1 MSNDLNQ
8 EQQTELVKT
17 FVQSQFVE
25 KGMVADVN
33 IHRDKSHNPHAHIML
48 TMRPFNDDGTWGE
61 KRPFT
66 GRLDEKGK
74 KIYQDNPWDHK
85 ENVLN
90 WRNNYQDLVN
100 KTYERF
106 NLERRFDLRSYER
119 QGRDE
124 IGTVHLGHVA
134 AGMEKRAQ
142 QKALQQGI
150 EYQSVSKEG
159 KLNLDIQ
166 NANRELRKYQH
177 ELAQIHSNIIDLEQK
192 KHEMEMDIRRS
203 LKKSG
208 LWNNLSPQEK
218 TAITFV
224 RNRMKEEVSFS
235 VALKC
240 HFQFENWEKALEK
253 KMSAI
258 KAEASIIDQSKELY
272 NQYKNSPDN
281 TIAKDRAEIH
291 LKRDG
296 FSIENYMEQLKER
309 TLSFRK
315 NLASFKVEKEKFIE
329 NKAKVDEA
337 VKVLEGVTLTQA
349 KILYKDDKKLKEI
362 PIHEVDKL
370 LQEYRKSGTLIP
382 LDKAHEYL
390 MNKENPKPLKEMSLL
405 DQYDKFRK
413 DNQFVVN
420 WIRSLDK
427 KETAAEEI
435 RLTNPA
441 EYAKRKEEME
451 KQRVAVAE
459 RLKHVKT
466 SLSILEKAMIS
477 QVKSQY
483 PNDSRLDHL
492 DGKTAVKIL
501 RANEKEQ
508 RVIPIDEFMKY
519 LDKTSQ
525 DLSDSHGQNQDH
537 PDSQGRNIEPSN
549 QTHHNRVQAEMMS
562 SIATSI
568 NNLMDDSEKGRKT
581 NIERALEENK
591 YRRKNNDGRS
601 R

>member
-1 MSNDLNQ
+1 M
-8 EQQTELVKT
+8 KWKWI
-17 FVQSQFVE
+17 FV
-25 KGMVADVN
+25 G
-33 IHRDKSHNPHAHIML
+33 HL
-48 TMRPFNDDGTWGE
+48 
-61 KRPFT
+61 KRVV
-66 GRLDEKGK
+66 
-74 KIYQDNPWDHK
+74 Y
-85 ENVLN
+85 
-90 WRNNYQDLVN
+90 
-100 KTYERF
+100 
-106 NLERRFDLRSYER
+106 
-119 QGRDE
+119 
-124 IGTVHLGHVA
+124 
-134 AGMEKRAQ
+134 
-142 QKALQQGI
+142 GI
-150 EYQSVSKEG
+150 IC
-159 KLNLDIQ
+159 L
-166 NANRELRKYQH
+166 
-177 ELAQIHSNIIDLEQK
+177 
-192 KHEMEMDIRRS
+192 
-203 LKKSG
+203 
-208 LWNNLSPQEK
+208 QEK

-224 RNRMKEEVSFS
+224 RNRMKEEVSLS
-235 VALKC
+235 VAFKC
-240 HFQFENWEKALEK
+240 QSQFENWEKALDK
-253 KMSAI
+253 KLNAI

-272 NQYKNSPDN
+272 NEYKNSPDN
-281 TIAKDRAEIH
+281 TIAKDRAELH

-296 FSIENYMEQLKER
+296 FSIENYMEHLKER

-315 NLASFKVEKEKFIE
+315 NLASFKLEKEKFIE

-337 VKVLEGVTLTQA
+337 VKVLEGVTVTQA
-349 KILYKDDKKLKEI
+349 KILYKDDKKLKDI

-370 LQEYRKSGTLIP
+370 LQEYRKSGNLIP
-382 LDKAHEYL
+382 LDKAPEYL

-427 KETAAEEI
+427 KEKAAEEI

-483 PNDSRLDHL
+483 SNDSRLNNI

-501 RANEKEQ
+501 RANEKEN

-519 LDKTSQ
+519 LNKTRQ
-525 DLSDSHGQNQDH
+525 DLSDSHGQNQEH
-537 PDSQGRNIEPSN
+537 PDSQGRNIEPNN
-549 QTHHNRVQAEMMS
+549 QTHHNRVQSEMMS
-562 SIATSI
+562 NIAYSI